1 MAVYTV
7 TNRRRVNNVVALQLL
22 TDPDI
27 NVGDTVTVSGTGA
40 TWTGTVTVISREGY
54 YLQEVNDSGYLVF
67 DTTIPK
73 VNQICFELAGTDTDG
88 YETSD
93 GTVSIAHT
101 VTWAD
106 DDDVIQWLGIDPTS
120 SNDLA
125 FVTTATKAA
134 NAWAYRKRREAGY
147 TDAVASAPSD
157 DVKLGTILYAAVQYR
172 SRGAVDSFASFDNFG
187 GVTAPT
193 MSLGQIYALLGIG
206 RPQVG

>member
-7 TNRRRVNNVVALQLL
+7 TNRRRIDGVVALQLL

-27 NVGDTVTVSGTGA
+27 SVGDTVVVAGTGA

-54 YLQEVNDSGYLVF
+54 YLENVTDSGYLIF
-67 DTTIPK
+67 DSSVPK
-73 VNQICFELAGTDTDG
+73 QNQICYELAGADTDG
-88 YETSD
+88 YEAAD
-93 GTVSIAHT
+93 GTVTITTT
-101 VTWAD
+101 VTWAN
-106 DDDVIQWLGIDPTS
+106 DDDVVSWLGIDPTS
-120 SNDLA
+120 TNDLA
-125 FVTTATKAA
+125 FVTVATKAA

-147 TDAVASAPSD
+147 TDTTSIPPSD